1 MVAVVVVAVVVVVV
15 VVVDVV
21 EVEVV
26 IVVVVVYPTTISTGF
41 SSVVV
46 ARQAPHPH
54 NNAKAER
61 PQEEICGTRNDVPTN
76 LCH

>member
-1 MVAVVVVAVVVVVV
+1 MVAVVVVIVVVVVV

-26 IVVVVVYPTTISTGF
+26 VVVVVVYPKAISAAF

-46 ARQAPHPH
+46 ARQAPHQH
-54 NNAKAER
+54 NDAKAER
-61 PQEEICGTRNDVPTN
+61 PQEEICATRYDVSTK